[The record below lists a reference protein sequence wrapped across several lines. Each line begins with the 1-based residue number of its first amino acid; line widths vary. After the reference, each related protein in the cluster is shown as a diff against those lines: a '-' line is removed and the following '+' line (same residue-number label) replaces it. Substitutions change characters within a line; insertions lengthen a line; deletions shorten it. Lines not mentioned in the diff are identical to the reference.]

1 MNAFVTDYIQNPDI
15 EKEILGTHYAEQ
27 EGRGCTVFLAWND
40 EIDAAW
46 LDRFPGLK
54 AIIRYGAGY
63 DKIDTSE
70 AARRGIIVC
79 NTPDYGT
86 DEVSDTALAMVLN
99 ISRGI
104 SSYNLAARG
113 YHDTWQ
119 LNTDKRIRRHS
130 ELKLGIIGAG
140 RIGGSLILK
149 ANACKLR
156 TLFYDPYKPR
166 GHEKMLNCRRVDSQ
180 GELLAEA
187 DILSVNCP
195 LTDETRGMV
204 NENFIARMKAG
215 ASLVNTARGGILVDI
230 DVLYGPMK
238 SGHIAHAGLD
248 VLPDEPPKPSKLIDA
263 WRAGE
268 GWLAGRLMINPH
280 TAYYSQEAYIEMRRK
295 AALNALRVINGERP
309 FNIVNGL

>member
-1 MNAFVTDYIQNPDI
+1 MTDYIQNPDI
-15 EKEILGTHYAEQ
+15 EKEILGRFYSEIKSS
-27 EGRGCTVFLAWND
+27 GCTVFLAWND

-46 LDRFPGLK
+46 LDRFPKLE
-54 AIIRYGAGY
+54 AIIRYGVGY
-63 DKIDTSE
+63 DKIDISE

-113 YHDTWQ
+113 YHDSWQ

-130 ELKLGIIGAG
+130 ELKLGVIGAG

-156 TLFYDPYKPR
+156 TFFYDPYKPR
-166 GHEKMLNCRRVDSQ
+166 GHEKMLNSLRYDNQ
-180 GELLAEA
+180 DELLADA
-187 DILSVNCP
+187 DILSINCP
-195 LTDETRGMV
+195 LTDETRGMID
-204 NENFIARMKAG
+204 ETFIAKMKAG
-215 ASLVNTARGGILVDI
+215 ASLVNTARGGILADI
-230 DVLYGPMK
+230 DLLYGPMK
-238 SGHIAHAGLD
+238 SGHLAHAGLD
-248 VLPDEPPKPSKLIDA
+248 VLPDEPPGKSKLIDA
-263 WRAGE
+263 WRGGE
-268 GWLAGRLMINPH
+268 DWLAGRLMINPH
-280 TAYYSQEAYIEMRRK
+280 TGYYSQEAYIEMRQK
-295 AALNALRVINGERP
+295 TALNALRVIEGKRP